1 MTDNTHSHLPYFR
14 SGNGI
19 WSWVVTTDH
28 KKIGVMYLF
37 AILSF
42 FFIAGMAALLLR
54 LELISPGKTI
64 MDAQSYNVLMT
75 LHGAVMIFLF
85 IVPGIPATLGNFLLP
100 LLIGAKDVAFP
111 RINLASW
118 YVYLIG
124 AAIALVSLLSPADTG
139 WTFYAPYSMK
149 SNSLVVWLTLG
160 AFVMGFSSIMT
171 GFNFIVTVH
180 RLRCPGLSWDK
191 LPLFVWGL
199 YATAIIQVLA
209 TPIVGMTLVMLILE
223 RLLDIGI
230 FNPAKG
236 GDPILFEQFF
246 WFYSHPVVYIMVLP
260 GFGIISEVLPVFSRR
275 PIFGYRAIAYSSL
288 AIALASFLVWGH
300 HMFVSGMSDWARWV
314 FSGLTFLVAIPT
326 AIKVFNWTSTLWRG
340 SIRFDAPMLYALGF
354 VFMFSIAG
362 LTGIH
367 LAVLATDVFLHD
379 TYFVVAHFHYTMQ
392 GGTVMALICALHY
405 WFPLMTGRMYNPRVA
420 FWGWLFL
427 FIGFNATF
435 IPQFLLGMEGMPRRY
450 YDYLPYYQT
459 WHMISTFGSWMN
471 GGSYLLILSHL
482 LWSAFRGKKAEAN
495 PWRSLSMEW
504 RAPLPPPTTN
514 FPKTPHF
521 PESIYDYA
529 TDKLARKGKTR
540 ERNDNKQGEL
550 G

>member
-1 MTDNTHSHLPYFR
+1 MSDNTALPYFHEH
-14 SGNGI
+14 NGRGF
-19 WSWVVTTDH
+19 WGWALTTDH

-37 AILSF
+37 AIITF
-42 FFIAGMAALLLR
+42 FVIAGASALLLR
-54 LELISPGKTI
+54 LELIAPGKTI
-64 MDAQSYNVLMT
+64 MGAQTYNIIMT
-75 LHGAVMIFLF
+75 LHGAVMVFLF

-100 LLIGAKDVAFP
+100 LMIGAKDVAFP
-111 RINLASW
+111 RINLGSW
-118 YVYLIG
+118 YVYIIG
-124 AAIALVSLLSPADTG
+124 AGIALVSLLSPADTG

-171 GFNFIVTVH
+171 GFNFIVTIH
-180 RLRCPGLSWDK
+180 RMRCPNLSWDR

-199 YATAIIQVLA
+199 YATSIIQVLA
-209 TPIVGMTLVMLILE
+209 TPIVGMTLVMLITE

-288 AIALASFLVWGH
+288 AIALVSFFVWGH
-300 HMFVSGMSDWARWV
+300 HLFVSGMSDWARWI

-340 SIRFDAPMLYALGF
+340 SIHFDVPMLYALGF
-354 VFMFSIAG
+354 IFMFSIAG

-392 GGTVMALICALHY
+392 GGTVFALFCGLYY
-405 WFPLMTGRMYNPRVA
+405 WFPLITGRMVNPRFA
-420 FWGWLFL
+420 FWAWLCL

-435 IPQFLLGMEGMPRRY
+435 IPQFFLGMEGMPRRY
-450 YDYLPYYQT
+450 YDYLPHFQS
-459 WHMISTFGSWMN
+459 WHTISTIGSWFN
-471 GGSYLLILSHL
+471 GLAYLMIIGQLF
-482 LWSAFRGKKAEAN
+482 WSAFRGKVASKEGN
-495 PWRSLSMEW
+495 PWCSLSMEW
-504 RAPLPPPTTN
+504 KTTLPPPTTN
-514 FPKTPHF
+514 FAKIPIF
-521 PESIYDYA
+521 PDSIYDY
-529 TDKLARKGKTR
+529 GGPQGQKTKR
-540 ERNDNKQGEL
+540 EEESEAA
-550 G
+550 

>member
-1 MTDNTHSHLPYFR
+1 MAQIKELHLAYFR
-14 SGNGI
+14 TGRGFWGWALS
-19 WSWVVTTDH
+19 TDH

-37 AILSF
+37 AILG
-42 FFIAGMAALLLR
+42 FFIVGGAAAMLLR
-54 LELISPGKTI
+54 LELISPGATI
-64 MDAQSYNVLMT
+64 MGAHSYNVLMT
-75 LHGAVMIFLF
+75 LHGAVMVFLF
-85 IVPGIPATLGNFLLP
+85 IVPGIPATLGNILLP

-124 AAIALVSLLSPADTG
+124 AGIALVSLLSPADTG
-139 WTFYAPYSMK
+139 WTFYAPYSMQ
-149 SNSLVVWLTLG
+149 SNSLVIWLTLG

-171 GFNFIVTVH
+171 GFNFIVTIH
-180 RLRCPGLSWDK
+180 RMRCPGLTWDK
-191 LPLFVWGL
+191 LPLFAWGL
-199 YATAIIQVLA
+199 YATSIIQVLA

-223 RLLDIGI
+223 RMLDIGI

-275 PIFGYRAIAYSSL
+275 PIFGYKAIAYSSL
-288 AIALASFLVWGH
+288 AIALVSFIVWGH
-300 HMFVSGMSDWARWV
+300 HMFVSGMSDWARWL

-340 SIRFDAPMLYALGF
+340 SIHFQAPMLYALGF

-392 GGTVMALICALHY
+392 GGTVIALFCGLHY
-405 WFPLMTGRMYNPRVA
+405 WFPLITGRMFNPRVA
-420 FWGWLFL
+420 FWGWFLL
-427 FIGFNATF
+427 FIGFNMTF
-435 IPQFLLGMEGMPRRY
+435 IPQFFLGMEGMPRRY
-450 YDYLPYYQT
+450 YDYLPHFQT
-459 WHMISTFGSWMN
+459 WHSISTVGSWLN
-471 GGSYLLILSHL
+471 GGAYLLIMGHL
-482 LWSAFRGKKAEAN
+482 FWAAWRGKAAPKN
-495 PWRSLSMEW
+495 PWKSLSMEW
-504 RAPLPPPTTN
+504 QTSLPPPTTN
-514 FPKTPHF
+514 FSKVPHF
-521 PESIYDYA
+521 PHSIYDYA
-529 TDKLARKGKTR
+529 TEGKSKGRDAKR
-540 ERNDNKQGEL
+540 DEDAA
-550 G
+550 